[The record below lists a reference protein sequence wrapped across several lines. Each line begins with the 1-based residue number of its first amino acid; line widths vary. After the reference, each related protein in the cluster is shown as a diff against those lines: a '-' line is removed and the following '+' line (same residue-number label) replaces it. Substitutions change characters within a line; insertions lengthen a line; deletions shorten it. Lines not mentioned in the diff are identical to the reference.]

1 MKTLFHLAFICLII
15 SACQKETSFTS
26 ELTYDTKQRTSLPL
40 KATLVLANN
49 NTVEYDVLKAKC
61 TSVNDDVLAVTLF
74 STLSDSTSYSCKSL
88 KLKELNSLLRLT
100 TISPSGQYE
109 YKTEC
114 LATPISTNR
123 FKLVIQPGNTT
134 VYQSGFIGEEQ
145 DGL

>member
-40 KATLVLANN
+40 RATLVLANN

-114 LATPISTNR
+114 LATPNSTTR

-134 VYQSGFIGEEQ
+134 VYQSSFIGEEQ